1 VHLPSFWLFL
11 FVEAPIAKRLGLCI
25 IVNGNSQKIWMNDM
39 FDLQS
44 KYQKAIK
51 FAAKKHA
58 DKNQL
63 IPGTNLP
70 YVVHLSNV
78 AMEVLIAAEKTEK
91 FDSQF
96 AVQIALLHDILEDT
110 ETDFDE
116 ISNEFGKDIAQ
127 AVLALTKNSKI
138 PKENRMG
145 DSLNRIK
152 EMKKEVWAV
161 KLADRITNLQ
171 PPPEHWSFEKITEY
185 HKKAVLIYN
194 TLKGGNDYL
203 ENRLHKK
210 ISDYSKYCIG

>member
-1 VHLPSFWLFL
+1 MS
-11 FVEAPIAKRLGLCI
+11 E
-25 IVNGNSQKIWMNDM
+25 
-39 FDLQS
+39 LQS

-51 FAAKKHA
+51 FAAKRHA

-78 AMEVLIAAEKTEK
+78 AMEVLIAAEKTSK
-91 FDSQF
+91 FDSVL
-96 AVQIALLHDILEDT
+96 AVQVALLHDILEDT

-116 ISNEFGKDIAQ
+116 IANEFGKEIAQ

-138 PKENRMG
+138 PKEDRMD

-152 EMKKEVWAV
+152 QLQKEVWAV

-171 PPPEHWSFEKITEY
+171 TPPTHWSLEKITEY
-185 HKKAVLIYN
+185 QKQAVLICN
-194 TLKGGNDYL
+194 SLKGGNFYL
-203 ENRLHKK
+203 ENRLLQK
-210 ISDYSKYCIG
+210 ISEYSEHCVRITE